1 MTPLPLEPPTARVI
15 RASSPRG
22 RKLLR
27 AVGAA
32 LAVVMAMTS
41 WVEVIAPARAA
52 SAACMAAHHD
62 EDHTRA
68 VPPAPVKGPIGG
80 PVSVSTVAGSL
91 AATSLGDEQE
101 TFENDSR
108 EIKDDSTDTGA
119 TDPRP
124 PVRGVTVAIHRA
136 RPSETSLGTSVA
148 RGPPV
153 RRGRLLPG
161 VSRAYDLRPKTA
173 GADRP
178 RPCEDL
184 SDVRTARP
192 EGP

>member
-1 MTPLPLEPPTARVI
+1 MI

-27 AVGAA
+27 VVGAA

-62 EDHTRA
+62 EDHTA
-68 VPPAPVKGPIGG
+68 PAKG
-80 PVSVSTVAGSL
+80 PVSGPAVNTATGPP

-119 TDPRP
+119 TDSRP

-161 VSRAYDLRPKTA
+161 VSRAHDLRPKTA

-192 EGP
+192 EDP